1 MSYIIHKF
9 KPDPAATDENYIT
22 SEAKIRDR
30 KPELSY
36 FYEIEPGVVLDIILD
51 DEHPEFKNH
60 FVDIDD
66 YPKRADDS
74 EATLEDPDYS
84 WIGRIKVRR
93 LVNDRGV
100 SKELINWAVP
110 IENTGVTEWPLINEV
125 VALFSN
131 LDNPEGGTLFYSR
144 KINLKSNINTNADFT
159 KNRSYGKEDFVR
171 KDNVGEN
178 VLEPIDGPESVI
190 SNTEIAANIRDVSG
204 VLGSRFKFNHKI
216 RALKRYEGDTILES
230 RFGSS
235 IRFGAYDEN
244 PENDN
249 GENDYSDSGGNP
261 MILLRNR
268 QKSVLDMEGAFI
280 NKSYTLEDVNK
291 DGTSIQITSGKTV
304 SKFITTVDTPIFQEN
319 KLKEQSTFFF
329 PKKKTAFKIPTY
341 KGDQLLVNSDRLIFS
356 SKAEETLFF
365 SKKRFAITTDDE
377 YTVDSKNQMVFTTED
392 KFIVDVNK
400 ELILTTNKVAAIN
413 SPTIYLGEYGEN
425 NEPILLGRTTVIWL
439 TNLCD
444 ILIKN
449 IEVQIKLTTAMI
461 GHSHITIDGETGSTD
476 SKWGAEIAKFIK
488 PLEEQINL
496 IKEQKEILNRLLSTK
511 VFTVGGGGAKG
522 KGNSFLYKAA
532 PPASTNKSRVAGRL
546 FGAVRGAASRAS
558 TAIRRII

>member
-1 MSYIIHKF
+1 MSYIENTP
-9 KPDPAATDENYIT
+9 KPQPAITDENFLAT
-22 SEAKIRDR
+22 NLLLLNR
-30 KPELSY
+30 KPELIR
-36 FYEIEPGVVLDIILD
+36 FYEVEPAVVVDIILD
-51 DEHPEFKNH
+51 DKHPEFKNH
-60 FVDIDD
+60 RVNVFD
-66 YPKRADDS
+66 YPKRADDTDA
-74 EATLEDPDYS
+74 EFDDLDYS
-84 WIGRIKVRR
+84 WIGRVRVKR
-93 LVNDRGV
+93 LVTD
-100 SKELINWAVP
+100 SSSDKEDLPWAVP

-125 VALFSN
+125 VAIYSN
-131 LDNPEGGTLFYSR
+131 LDDPKGGTLFYTR
-144 KINLKSNINTNADFT
+144 KVNLKGNINTGANFEMYR
-159 KNRSYGKEDFVR
+159 KYSGEEFIR
-171 KDNVGEN
+171 KDNEDEE
-178 VLEPIDGPESVI
+178 LDGPKSVI
-190 SNTEIAANIRDVSG
+190 SELQAKG

-244 PENDN
+244 PENDA
-249 GENDYSDSGGNP
+249 GENDYSDAGGNP

-268 QKSVLDMEGAFI
+268 QKPVLDMKGAFI

-291 DGTSIQITSGKTV
+291 DGTSIQITSGKTI

-329 PKKKTAFKIPTY
+329 PKKKTTFKVPTY

-546 FGAVRGAASRAS
+546 FGSVRGVASRAS

>member
-1 MSYIIHKF
+1 MPGYIIQKF
-9 KPDPAATDENYIT
+9 KPEPAATDENYLT
-22 SEAKIRDR
+22 SELKIRNR
-30 KPELSY
+30 KPELTY

-51 DEHPEFKNH
+51 DEHPEFKKY
-60 FVDIDD
+60 FVDVDD

-74 EATLEDPDYS
+74 EAEIGDPDYS

-110 IENTGVTEWPLINEV
+110 MENTGVTEWPLINEV

-131 LDNPEGGTLFYSR
+131 LDDPNGGTLFYSR
-144 KINLKSNINTNADFT
+144 KINLKGNINTSADF
-159 KNRSYGKEDFVR
+159 KVNRIYGD
-171 KDNVGEN
+171 DVGEN
-178 VLEPIDGPESVI
+178 ASEPNGLPESVM
-190 SNTEIAANIRDVSG
+190 SNTEIAANVEDVSG
-204 VLGSRFKFNHKI
+204 ILGSRFKFNHKI

-244 PENDN
+244 PENDK
-249 GENDYSDSGGNP
+249 GENDYSDNGGNP
-261 MILLRNR
+261 MILFRNR

-291 DGTSIQITSGKTV
+291 DGTSIQITSGKTI

-329 PKKKTAFKIPTY
+329 PKKKTTFKVPTY

-444 ILIKN
+444 TLIKN

-546 FGAVRGAASRAS
+546 FGSVRGVASRAS
-558 TAIRRII
+558 TAIRRIF